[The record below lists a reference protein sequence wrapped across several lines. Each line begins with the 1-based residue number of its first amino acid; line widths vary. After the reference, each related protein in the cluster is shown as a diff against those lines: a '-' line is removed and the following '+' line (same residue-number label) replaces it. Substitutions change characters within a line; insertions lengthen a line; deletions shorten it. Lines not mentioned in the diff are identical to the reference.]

1 MKGGDNMDTPKF
13 HPANK
18 TVREIIDAE
27 IEQPKLEDLVPD
39 EGEILG
45 IVKSHSSALQFKNS
59 LKYIQ
64 GGTNVNLERMIDRF
78 DIVLAQVY
86 LEGVQKGIAISK
98 GVVGQKL

>member
-1 MKGGDNMDTPKF
+1 METPKF

-27 IEQPKLEDLVPD
+27 IEQPKLEDLVPN
-39 EGEILG
+39 EEEILT
-45 IVKSHSSALQFKNS
+45 IVKNHSSALQFKNS